1 MSVKKEPKKTKKG
14 EEPKKTKKGD
24 TNDLVYRSLKEL
36 ILSGRLRPGN
46 RLVHQE
52 LGDRLAVSRTPVRE
66 ALERLYQEGYAGRRP
81 RRGYYVA
88 EFDPTSVRD
97 LYGTRE
103 ALEIFAF
110 DSTCVAGFRKDQIAE
125 LTALLDQYAALFPGT
140 VSRARLELD
149 KQFHLKLAS
158 FCGNAELCR
167 TLELVFEKISLK
179 RRLDGHGLATG
190 DDPLKDHK
198 ALFAAI
204 IEGRYQGG
212 KEILQR
218 HIREACERLLHHL
231 EQDSAFSVRLAG

>member
-1 MSVKKEPKKTKKG
+1 MAVKKESKKA
-14 EEPKKTKKGD
+14 KKGD
-24 TNDLVYRSLKEL
+24 TNDFVYRSLKEL

-88 EFDPTSVRD
+88 EFDPGNVRD

-103 ALEIFAF
+103 ALEIFAY
-110 DSTCVAGFRKDQIAE
+110 DSTCEKGFRKEQIAE
-125 LTALLDQYAALFPGT
+125 LTELLNQYTALFPGT
-140 VSRARLELD
+140 VSRARLDLD

-158 FCGNAELCR
+158 FCGNAELGR

-190 DDPLKDHK
+190 NDPLRDHK
-198 ALFAAI
+198 ALLAAI
-204 IEGRYQGG
+204 VEGRHQGG
-212 KEILQR
+212 REILQR

-231 EQDSAFSVRLAG
+231 EQDDAFSVKLAV

>member
-1 MSVKKEPKKTKKG
+1 MAVKKEPKKA
-14 EEPKKTKKGD
+14 KKGD
-24 TNDLVYRSLKEL
+24 TNDFVYRSLKEL

-52 LGDRLAVSRTPVRE
+52 LGDRLSVSRTPVRE

-88 EFDPTSVRD
+88 EFDPTNVRD

-103 ALEIFAF
+103 ALEIFAY
-110 DSTCVAGFRKDQIAE
+110 DSTCAAGFRKEQIAE
-125 LTALLDQYAALFPGT
+125 LTELLNQYTALFPGT

-190 DDPLKDHK
+190 NDPLRDHK
-198 ALFAAI
+198 ALLAAI
-204 IEGRYQGG
+204 VEGRYQGG
-212 KEILQR
+212 REILQR
-218 HIREACERLLHHL
+218 HIREACDRLLHHL
-231 EQDSAFSVRLAG
+231 EQDNAFSVKLAG